1 MRRLPPLSL
10 SWALVGLT
18 MTAAGLTLSAGEMAQ
33 AVPRRVP
40 WTTSR
45 IRGSPEPPPPF
56 RAERLF
62 PDLSFRQPVEMIPG
76 PTEGAGGAAAGRP
89 PQPSQGVR
97 AYVVERTGRILSFRT
112 DVAAPD
118 VHLVLDG
125 ARQIPGLQAIY
136 GLAFH
141 PRFAENH
148 YCYLCYILEDGR
160 QDGTRVSRFRL
171 TTDNPPVIDPQS
183 ETILLTFLSGGHN
196 GGSLKFGHDGCLY
209 ISTGDGAGPDPP
221 DGLDTG
227 QDVSDLLGAVLRID
241 VDRTERDRP
250 YAIPP
255 DNPFVGVAPARP
267 EIWAYGFRNPWRMSF
282 DRATGDLWLGDV
294 GWQRYELVYRV
305 ERGGNYGWSV
315 MEGPQLVRT
324 EARRGPTPIL
334 PPTHVLDRADAA
346 SVTGGFVY
354 HGTRH
359 PDLQGC
365 YIYGDWVTGK
375 IWALRFD
382 GTRVVSHRELAD
394 TRRAIICFYEAP
406 DGELAFLDYNAGT
419 IHQLVPHEATPESAA
434 AFPRLLSET
443 GLFAS
448 TAEHQP
454 APGVLP
460 FSINA
465 PQWMDGAAAERFVAF
480 PHNGALRFA
489 RPRGPQ
495 PRGVVNPEHGVL
507 VKTISLETRP
517 GDPASRRRIETQILY
532 FSGLDW
538 QNNGGEW
545 FGYTYLW
552 NDEQTDAALVPAA
565 GLEFPIT
572 LVDPAAPG
580 GERTL
585 TWRVHSRSECYT
597 CHNPW
602 AGYRLAFTEPQLNR
616 WHDYGGG
623 PVDQLAALEQMGVV
637 ELAAP
642 RSSAGAS
649 DHGGNVPPAAVAL
662 VDPYDEHQP
671 LEARAR
677 SYLHVNCAHC
687 HRFGGGGTSLMQL
700 DAAVPLEQA
709 RMVGERPSQGTF
721 NLPAPA
727 LVRPGD
733 PFASV
738 LYYRMAKTGRGR
750 MPHIGSSEVDWR
762 GLSLIH
768 DWIRS
773 LSAGQDVNSSAATA
787 VADRHHAAPANQPV
801 EPDLDRLDPDPG
813 LTSPSRALALQRR
826 LAADPKRLSEPRWQE
841 FLQRAGRHPDP
852 ILRDLFETFLPAS
865 ERVQRLGSRVDPQA
879 ILSLS
884 GDAARGRAL
893 FWESQTLACRN
904 CHRVGEQGTAIG
916 PDLTTIGRQ
925 RSREQLL
932 ESILDPS
939 RTIDPKYLTWL
950 VETTSGE
957 VHAGLL
963 AAREETHVALRTADN
978 KVLEIPADAV
988 EQIVPQQRSLMPD
1001 LLYRDLTAEQLAD
1014 LLEYLSSLR

>member
-1 MRRLPPLSL
+1 MRRFLFTSLTGTLACLAIPPGV
-10 SWALVGLT
+10 A
-18 MTAAGLTLSAGEMAQ
+18 AQ
-33 AVPRRVP
+33 AVPQRVP

-45 IRGSPEPPPPF
+45 IMGSPEPPPPF

-62 PDLSFRQPVEMIPG
+62 PELSFRQPVEMIPG
-76 PTEGAGGAAAGRP
+76 PVEGASGDSAGGT
-89 PQPSQGVR
+89 QPSQSVR
-97 AYVVERTGRILSFRT
+97 AYVVERGGRVLSFRT
-112 DVAAPD
+112 DVASPAPD
-118 VHLVLDG
+118 VHVVLDG
-125 ARQIPGLQAIY
+125 ARQIPGLKAIY

-141 PRFAENH
+141 PRFAENRC
-148 YCYLCYILEDGR
+148 CYLCYILEDGR
-160 QDGTRVSRFRL
+160 PDGTRVSRFRL
-171 TTDNPPVIDPQS
+171 TTDDPPIIDPAS

-241 VDRTERDRP
+241 VDRAEGDRP

-255 DNPFVGVAPARP
+255 DNPFVGVAGARP
-267 EIWAYGFRNPWRMSF
+267 ELWAYGFRNPWRMSF

-294 GWQRYELVYRV
+294 GWQRFEMVYRV

-354 HGTRH
+354 HGSKH
-359 PDLQGC
+359 PELQGC
-365 YIYGDWVTGK
+365 YIFGDWVTGK
-375 IWALRFD
+375 IWALRHD
-382 GTRVVSHRELAD
+382 GARVVSHRELAD

-406 DGELAFLDYNAGT
+406 DGELALLDYNAGT

-443 GLFAS
+443 GLFTS
-448 TAEHQP
+448 TADHQP

-465 PQWMDGAAAERFVAF
+465 PRWMDGAVAERFVAF
-480 PHNGALRFA
+480 PHNGTLKFA
-489 RPRGPQ
+489 RRRGPR

-552 NDEQTDAALVPAA
+552 NEEQTDAALVSAA
-565 GLEFPIT
+565 GMEFPIT
-572 LVDPAAPG
+572 VADPAAPG

-585 TWRVHSRSECYT
+585 LWRVHSRSECYT

-602 AGYRLAFTEPQLNR
+602 AGYRLAFTEPQLDR
-616 WHDYGGG
+616 LHDYGGG
-623 PVDQLAALEQMGVV
+623 PVDQLQALEQMGVV
-637 ELAAP
+637 ELAES
-642 RSSAGAS
+642 RSPSAGK
-649 DHGGNVPPAAVAL
+649 GGNGGDAPDAAVVL
-662 VDPYDEHQP
+662 VDPADEHQP
-671 LEARAR
+671 LERRAR

-687 HRFGGGGTSLMQL
+687 HRVGGGGTSLMQL
-700 DAAVPLEQA
+700 DAGVPLEQA
-709 RMVGERPSQGTF
+709 RLLGERPSQGTF
-721 NLPAPA
+721 QLPSPA
-727 LVRPGD
+727 LVRPGE

-750 MPHIGSSEVDWR
+750 MPHIGSAEVDWH

-773 LSAGQDVNSSAATA
+773 LPAGVDGRPDSSGEARRQSHVSSPPLPSDPAA
-787 VADRHHAAPANQPV
+787 ANLEEWLANPV
-801 EPDLDRLDPDPG
+801 L
-813 LTSPSRALALQRR
+813 ALALQRT
-826 LAADPKRLSEPRWQE
+826 LAADPGRLNNPRWQE
-841 FLQRAGRHPDP
+841 FLQRAGRHSDP
-852 ILRDLFETFLPAS
+852 IIRDLFETFLPAS

-884 GDAARGRAL
+884 GEPERGRAL
-893 FWESQTLACRN
+893 FWESQALACRN
-904 CHRVGEQGTAIG
+904 CHRVGEQGTPIG
-916 PDLTTIGRQ
+916 PDLTTIGRL

-939 RTIDPKYLTWL
+939 RTIEPKYLTYL
-950 VETTSGE
+950 VETTAGE

-963 AAREETHVALRTADN
+963 AAQEAAHVTLRTADN
-978 KVLEIPADAV
+978 KMLEIPAAAI
-988 EQIVPQQRSLMPD
+988 ERLAPQQRSLMPD

-1014 LLEYLSSLR
+1014 LLAYLSSLQ